1 MTFEHVLSLFGGL
14 ALFLYGMHMMSE
26 GLEEAAGDKMKQILE
41 KLTSNRFLGVVVGA
55 LITAVIQSSS
65 ATTVMVVGFVNS
77 GLMTLQQAVWII
89 MGANIG
95 TTITGQLV
103 ALNVSEMAPILAIIG
118 VVMVTFISNKKA
130 NSLGEIL
137 AGLGV
142 LFIGMSMMSDAMYP
156 LRDEPMFISFMTTIS
171 NPFIAVLFGAA
182 FTALIQSSSAS
193 VGILQ
198 TIANG
203 GLIPLSSSIYI
214 IFGQNIGTCI
224 TAVLAAL
231 SAKRAAKRTTIIHL
245 SFNLIGTAI
254 FMIGIQFL
262 PFVDWMVAITDNP
275 AAQIANTHTLFNI
288 TTSILLIPF
297 GTYLAKLAETI
308 LPIQDDENEAEVSLT
323 FIDDTNFANTA
334 IAMSNLRKEANAMLL
349 MAEENLVQSIGRMT
363 GEKYDFDVIDQR
375 EDNINA
381 LNHKVAEYMSKV
393 SLLQMSQQEND
404 ICNALYKSFADIER
418 VGDHAFNIAQ
428 YSTKLEKGSLDALMT
443 VQVNEL
449 KDLLVEVIHILIDEN
464 VENIEK
470 DGKRIEDIEQQI
482 DDLTA
487 EYRQMQI
494 DRLVDKNIDANA
506 CVTFS
511 QMMTDIERISDHLL
525 NIMEEYR
532 NVHISLTQQVFETPV
547 QAQ

>member
-1 MTFEHVLSLFGGL
+1 MTTEHLLSLLGGL
-14 ALFLYGMHMMSE
+14 ALFLYGMNMMSV
-26 GLEEAAGDKMKQILE
+26 GLEDAAGDKMKEILE
-41 KLTSNRFLGVVVGA
+41 KLTSNRFLGVLVGA
-55 LITAVIQSSS
+55 LITAIIQSSS

-103 ALNVSEMAPILAIIG
+103 ALNVSEMAPLLAIIG
-118 VVMVTFISNKKA
+118 VVLVTFVKNKKL
-130 NSLGEIL
+130 NSLGEIM

-156 LRDEPMFISFMTTIS
+156 LRQEPAFISFMTTIS
-171 NPFIAVLFGAA
+171 NPFIAVLFGAG

-198 TIANG
+198 TIANS
-203 GLIPLSSSIYI
+203 GLIGLSSSIYI

-245 SFNLIGTAI
+245 SFNLIGTVV
-254 FMIGIQFL
+254 FMIGIQFI
-262 PFVDWMVAITDNP
+262 PFVEWMVAITDNP

-288 TTSILLIPF
+288 TTSCLLIPF

-308 LPIQDDENEAEVSLT
+308 LPVLPEENEDEITLAFVDE
-323 FIDDTNFANTA
+323 TNFANTS

-349 MAEENLVQSIGRMT
+349 MAEQNLVQSIGRMT
-363 GEKYDFDVIDQR
+363 GEKYSFEAIDQR
-375 EDNINA
+375 EDKINA
-381 LNHKVAEYMSKV
+381 LNHKITEYMSKV
-393 SLLQMSQQEND
+393 SLLQMNQQEND

-428 YSTKLEKGSLDALMT
+428 YSTKLKNGSLDALMSI
-443 VQVNEL
+443 QVNEL

-464 VENIEK
+464 IENIEA

-494 DRLVDKNIDANA
+494 DRLVDKSLDPNV

-532 NVHISLTQQVFETPV
+532 EVHISLTQQAFKSAE
-547 QAQ
+547 

>member
-1 MTFEHVLSLFGGL
+1 MTTDNILSLFGGL

-41 KLTSNRFLGVVVGA
+41 KLTSNRFLGILVGA

-103 ALNVSEMAPILAIIG
+103 ALSVSDIAPILAILG
-118 VVMVTFISNKKA
+118 VIMVTFISNKKA
-130 NSLGEIL
+130 NSIGEIL

-142 LFIGMSMMSDAMYP
+142 LFIGMNMMSSAMSP
-156 LRDEPMFISFMTTIS
+156 LRTEPLFIDFMTTIS
-171 NPFIAVLFGAA
+171 NPFIAVVFGAA

-198 TIANG
+198 TIAMG

-224 TAVLAAL
+224 TAVMAAL
-231 SAKRAAKRTTIIHL
+231 SAKRSAKRTTVIHL
-245 SFNLIGTAI
+245 SFNLIGTAV
-254 FMIGIQFL
+254 FMILIQFV
-262 PFVDWMVAITDNP
+262 PFVDWMVALTDNP
-275 AAQIANTHTLFNI
+275 AAQIANTHTIFNV

-297 GTYLAKLAETI
+297 GTYLAKLAETV
-308 LPIQDDENEAEVSLT
+308 LPVLPNENKEEITLS
-323 FIDDTNFANTA
+323 FIDDKNIGNTA
-334 IAMSNLRKEANAMLL
+334 IAMANLRKEANAMLE
-349 MAEENLVQSIGRMT
+349 MTQTNLIQSVGRMT
-363 GEKYDFDVIDQR
+363 GNNYSFEEIDHR
-375 EDNINA
+375 EDKINGI
-381 LNHKVAEYMSKV
+381 NYKVAEYMSKV
-393 SLLQMSQQEND
+393 SLLQMNQQESD

-428 YSTKLEKGSLDALMT
+428 YSLELDKGTLDASMCA
-443 VQVNEL
+443 QINEL
-449 KDLLVEVIHILIDEN
+449 TALLIKTIDILMHEDVLKIESDGEVIEA
-464 VENIEK
+464 
-470 DGKRIEDIEQQI
+470 IEQKI

-487 EYRQMQI
+487 LYRQQQI
-494 DRLVDKNIDANA
+494 ERLINKEVDAKD

-532 NVHISLTQQVFETPV
+532 KVHISLTQQLFNN
-547 QAQ
+547 AD